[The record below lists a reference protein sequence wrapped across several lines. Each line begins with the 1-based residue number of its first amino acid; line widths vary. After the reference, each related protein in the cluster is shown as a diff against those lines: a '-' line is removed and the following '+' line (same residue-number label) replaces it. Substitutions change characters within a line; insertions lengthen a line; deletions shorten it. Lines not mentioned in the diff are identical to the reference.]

1 MYLLILLVSV
11 KCLGITIFLLKFM
24 NSLKENT
31 QFGITDKS
39 IIGALVEM
47 TTKNFDWS
55 RSINVHVILMTKLII
70 KLKTMGTDCEDKN
83 DGYGCE

>member
-39 IIGALVEM
+39 NIGALVEM
-47 TTKNFDWS
+47 TTKKFDWS
-55 RSINVHVILMTKLII
+55 RSINVHVILMAKLII
-70 KLKTMGTDCEDKN
+70 KAKN
-83 DGYGCE
+83 NGYRL

>member
-1 MYLLILLVSV
+1 
-11 KCLGITIFLLKFM
+11 M

-47 TTKNFDWS
+47 TTKRFDWS
-55 RSINVHVILMTKLII
+55 RSINVRVILRTKLII
-70 KLKTMGTDCEDKN
+70 KLKTMGTDCKDKN
-83 DGYGCE
+83 DGYGCERVFLCLDIAYIVRCSPKTNSF